1 MRLFDKMKSSISSA
15 GTGVSQKISYTTDT
29 AKLNSQIRN
38 NDKEIEKLTY
48 QVGLKCVQMHLND
61 TGSEYEELF
70 AQIRSLQETNA
81 AHQAEIQRLTEEL
94 KALEQLRQQEMKER
108 QEQREQ
114 EYNEKERLK
123 KQQIQQRQA
132 EEQERAEMA
141 RQAEQEKQAAIQD
154 RLDKTTKLC
163 KNCNQRNDLDSKFCV
178 NCGTPF
184 SNTI

>member
-48 QVGLKCVQMHLND
+48 QVGLKCVQVHLND

-94 KALEQLRQQEMKER
+94 
-108 QEQREQ
+108 
-114 EYNEKERLK
+114 
-123 KQQIQQRQA
+123 
-132 EEQERAEMA
+132 
-141 RQAEQEKQAAIQD
+141 
-154 RLDKTTKLC
+154 
-163 KNCNQRNDLDSKFCV
+163 
-178 NCGTPF
+178 
-184 SNTI
+184 